1 MSRKNFH
8 AKHGG
13 SCLHGRA
20 CGGSI
25 TVKRPEAYNETATPV
40 NGIMGLSSKPM
51 VNNVAGAI
59 KPVGASGPINLTG
72 NNINLQG
79 SGLKNISFSGKKK
92 ISKAK
97 LKIN

>member
-1 MSRKNFH
+1 MNRKTFH

-51 VNNVAGAI
+51 VNNVASAI
-59 KPVGASGPINLTG
+59 KPIGASGPISISG
-72 NNINLQG
+72 NNVNLQG